1 MFSLFFSLLMTVRF
15 GFFFLR
21 EGRAILSLFSSPPM
35 NNKSSLSLFFHKFSF
50 NCLCQITV
58 FVFVFAAVC
67 SVDVVGAQE
76 VRPLVRL
83 PGAPDDLGPVLQ
95 AGALRAQAQDD
106 AACKGG

>member
-1 MFSLFFSLLMTVRF
+1 M
-15 GFFFLR
+15 
-21 EGRAILSLFSSPPM
+21 
-35 NNKSSLSLFFHKFSF
+35 
-50 NCLCQITV
+50 CQITV

-95 AGALRAQAQDD
+95 AGALRAKAQDD
-106 AACKGG
+106 AACECG